1 MLLWAPGCV
10 PLHTDG
16 QDPSPPR
23 HGQSCHVATG
33 SRLRRQE
40 LGFYCNNSPNLV
52 KGQQF
57 ISSLSLPRKE
67 EFSTLCS
74 STMRFMADCAK
85 SCSRELDCLLMLPA
99 GLGQPSCLSTR
110 GSEGDESPHWARAC
124 WICFPAPPGPP
135 GAQDHRCFHTEHRQ
149 PGPERLCNTPEERA
163 SLCVP
168 TLEQD
173 ARTGRD
179 LASDSSTRTQT
190 TNPCR

>member
-1 MLLWAPGCV
+1 MEQSNLSLRGLILLPPTPQLENSRICCSG
-10 PLHTDG
+10 PLAVS
-16 QDPSPPR
+16 PSTQMDKIPPR

-85 SCSRELDCLLMLPA
+85 SCSRELDCLLMLPV

-110 GSEGDESPHWARAC
+110 GREGAESPHRAC
-124 WICFPAPPGPP
+124 AC
-135 GAQDHRCFHTEHRQ
+135 
-149 PGPERLCNTPEERA
+149 
-163 SLCVP
+163 
-168 TLEQD
+168 
-173 ARTGRD
+173 
-179 LASDSSTRTQT
+179 
-190 TNPCR
+190 

>member
-1 MLLWAPGCV
+1 MDK
-10 PLHTDG
+10 T
-16 QDPSPPR
+16 PPR

-74 STMRFMADCAK
+74 STMRFTADCAK
-85 SCSRELDCLLMLPA
+85 PCSRELDCLLMLPA

-110 GSEGDESPHWARAC
+110 GREGAESPPWACALLVLL
-124 WICFPAPPGPP
+124 PSPPRPP
-135 GAQDHRCFHTEHRQ
+135 GARDGRCSHTEHRQ
-149 PGPERLCNTPEERA
+149 PGAERLCNTPKDPA

-168 TLEQD
+168 WLEQD
-173 ARTGRD
+173 AKTGRD
-179 LASDSSTRTQT
+179 FTSDSCTRTQN